1 MQGKAMQWNAMI
13 LKRSLNRAMLKGC
26 PAPEPYWAQVP
37 VHDPT
42 TGRNDKLSH
51 YITLLSHW
59 CVSHNSVLKQ
69 KKKTGASAW
78 PQHWEEWQNGQHSLH
93 PAPWALAQ
101 SAPEGSWPSGC
112 FEWKSAAA
120 RSRKLCRIK
129 TKQHTKNRWARL
141 QGQVLCQVWYP
152 LWPVHWPGCLWR
164 WWIDRLIGGLIDR

>member
-59 CVSHNSVLKQ
+59 CVSHPSVLK

-101 SAPEGSWPSGC
+101 SAPQGSWPSGC
-112 FEWKSAAA
+112 FEWKSAGA
-120 RSRKLCRIK
+120 RSRKKRTKRKQTQKRKQVCK
-129 TKQHTKNRWARL
+129 TSRTSSVRSL
-141 QGQVLCQVWYP
+141 VSP
-152 LWPVHWPGCLWR
+152 LTNALAWVSLEMVDWQID
-164 WWIDRLIGGLIDR
+164 WWIDS